1 MPGAGQAAV
10 LAALPSVG
18 RGDPDWAALRLANA
32 KLGGGFQG
40 WLTQE
45 IRVKRGLSY
54 GAGSLID
61 TRRDAAILMAATQ
74 TKNDSA
80 VQVVDLIL
88 DQIGRFTR
96 EPIDQAIATERSTFI
111 DRKSTRLNSSH

>member
-1 MPGAGQAAV
+1 MLLQSRRADEDVEIIDVTRERGCLVVAGPKSRD
-10 LAALPSVG
+10 AL
-18 RGDPDWAALRLANA
+18 
-32 KLGGGFQG
+32 
-40 WLTQE
+40 
-45 IRVKRGLSY
+45 RGLSY

-74 TKNDSA
+74 TKNDTA

-96 EPIDQAIATERSTFI
+96 EPIAQRTEENTSELQSLIRHSY
-111 DRKSTRLNSSH
+111 D

>member
-88 DQIGRFTR
+88 DQIGRSEAHTSELPSLMR
-96 EPIDQAIATERSTFI
+96 ISYTVSCLKKKTIR
-111 DRKSTRLNSSH
+111 